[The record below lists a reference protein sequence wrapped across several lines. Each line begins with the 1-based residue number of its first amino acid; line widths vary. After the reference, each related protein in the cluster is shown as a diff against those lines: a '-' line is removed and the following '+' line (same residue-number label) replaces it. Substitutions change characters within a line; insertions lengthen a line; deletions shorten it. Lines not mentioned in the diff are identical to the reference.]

1 MSIVSKNEFFGGML
15 GVGREA
21 EYIVAKKLE
30 TRGNSIVYVAPNEYF
45 PDYDIIIKNG
55 YNKELSF
62 EIKLD
67 NFNTPRLAVEFEQNG
82 QPSGIELTKAD
93 YYMFYRKPN
102 GDSLEKFY
110 YVKTDELKAYINKH
124 SPKPVKCNS
133 NSPTG
138 NTKCY
143 LIPID
148 SFIDLDK
155 DV

>member
-1 MSIVSKNEFFGGML
+1 VSTVSKSEFFGGML

-30 TRGNSIVYVAPNEYF
+30 TRGNSIVYVAPSEYF
-45 PDYDIIIKNG
+45 PDYDIIIKNRC
-55 YNKELSF
+55 NKELSF

-82 QPSGIELTKAD
+82 QPSGIKLTKAD

-102 GDSLEKFY
+102 GNRSEKFY
-110 YVKTDELKAYINKH
+110 YIKTDKLKAYIDNY
-124 SPKPVKCNS
+124 SPKPVKCNL

-138 NTKCY
+138 NTSCY
-143 LIPID
+143 LIPIC

-155 DV
+155 RV